1 MRGLEI
7 QRSVCVYSLLEFQ
20 SSVDRLMAVRLL
32 TDVGLL
38 NQDLAAAG
46 EIPSGRLT
54 ALRLHGPMTGHW
66 SRIWRKP

>member
-7 QRSVCVYSLLEFQ
+7 QHSVYVDLLLEFQ

-38 NQDLAAAG
+38 NQDLATAG

-54 ALRLHGPMTGHW
+54 ALRSHCLRSG
-66 SRIWRKP
+66 

>member
-7 QRSVCVYSLLEFQ
+7 QRSVCVDSLLEFQ

-38 NQDLAAAG
+38 NQDLAAPARSPREG
-46 EIPSGRLT
+46 
-54 ALRLHGPMTGHW
+54 
-66 SRIWRKP
+66 